1 MAGVTR
7 IVAGVAG
14 GRTLRVPGS
23 GTRPTSDRVREAL
36 FSRLDHMGVVEGAR
50 VLDMYAGS
58 GALGLEAASRGA
70 GEVVLVDSTSG
81 AARVCR
87 QNATTL
93 GLPAQVVQRKALTYL
108 TERVGE
114 PFDLVLCDPPYAI
127 DAADLTAVLT
137 ALVPH
142 LAPDAVVVVERG
154 VHTSAPEWPTG
165 LEPVDDR
172 RYGETVLWFAHACT
186 GGPTVAG

>member
-1 MAGVTR
+1 MGAVDG
-7 IVAGVAG
+7 
-14 GRTLRVPGS
+14 
-23 GTRPTSDRVREAL
+23 AL
-36 FSRLDHMGVVEGAR
+36 
-50 VLDMYAGS
+50 VLDLYAGS

-70 GEVVLVDSTSG
+70 RAVVLVDSAPA

-93 GLPAQVVQRKALTYL
+93 GLPAEVVQRKALTYL

-114 PFDLVLCDPPYAI
+114 PVDLVLCDPPYAI
-127 DAADLTAVLT
+127 EGADLTAVLT

-154 VHTSAPEWPTG
+154 VRSPAPDWPIG

-172 RYGETVLWFAHACT
+172 RYGETVLWFARAGA